1 MSDMTMCVNVRCP
14 RKHFCYRFMAIPTH
28 HQPYTSIENID
39 YDQCDFFI
47 EIGKR
52 PIRKLEKEE

>member
-1 MSDMTMCVNVRCP
+1 MCVNVRCP

-28 HQPYTSIENID
+28 HQTYTSIENID